1 MEECR
6 FCKIAN
12 EKFHI
17 LFETDLAT
25 AFYDT
30 YPVNVGHVLIVPKRH
45 CETYFDLTKEELADM
60 FELSKK
66 VKDLL
71 DKEFEP
77 AGYNVGFNC
86 YAAGG
91 QTVMH
96 AHMHVIPR
104 YEGDCDNPR
113 GGIRKAVKRKDNY

>member
-1 MEECR
+1 MDCQ

-17 LFETDLAT
+17 LYETDLAV
-25 AFYDT
+25 AFYDN
-30 YPVNVGHVLIVPKRH
+30 YPVNVGHVLIIPKRH
-45 CETYFDLTKEELADM
+45 CETYFELTKEELNDM

-66 VKDLL
+66 VKELL

-77 AGYNVGFNC
+77 DGYNVGFNC
-86 YAAGG
+86 LEAGG

-104 YEGDCDNPR
+104 YKGDCENPR

>member
-1 MEECR
+1 MDCQ

-17 LFETDLAT
+17 LFESDLAV
-25 AFYDT
+25 AFYDS
-30 YPVNVGHVLIVPKRH
+30 YPVNVGHVLIIPKRH
-45 CETYFDLTKEELADM
+45 CETYFDLTEEELKEM
-60 FELSKK
+60 FELSKE
-66 VKDLL
+66 VKEVL

-77 AGYNVGFNC
+77 DGYNVGFNC
-86 YAAGG
+86 GEAGG

-104 YEGDCDNPR
+104 YKGDTENPR